1 RARVDVVA
9 PIGARRTL
17 HDRLRP
23 ETLLLAGPRERQGRR
38 VVASAPD
45 PRAEDHVRE
54 RLGRPVGVGELLQ
67 GQGKRPGRLRVA
79 SELDEFLRQLE
90 QKQLGGRPP
99 RQPNPWAPPL
109 PAPPPLTS
117 PLPPLPPPAP

>member
-1 RARVDVVA
+1 A
-9 PIGARRTL
+9 L
-17 HDRLRP
+17 HDLLEP
-23 ETLLLAGPRERQGRR
+23 ETHLLAGPRKRQGRR
-38 VVASAPD
+38 LIASASD

-90 QKQLGGRPP
+90 QKQLGGRRP
-99 RQPNPWAPPL
+99 RQPHPWAPPLLAPRPPTSPPPAAPL
-109 PAPPPLTS
+109 PAPPPPT
-117 PLPPLPPPAP
+117 PP